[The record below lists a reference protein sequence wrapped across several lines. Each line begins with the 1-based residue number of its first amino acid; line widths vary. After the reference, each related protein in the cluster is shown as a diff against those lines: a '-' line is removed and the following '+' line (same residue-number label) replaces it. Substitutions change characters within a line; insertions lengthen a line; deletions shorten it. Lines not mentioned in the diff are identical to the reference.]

1 MARITQLQK
10 LENQKNYDEIVLNLF
25 LAEGHEALTYARIA
39 QEIGISLTTLQG
51 YYPSTRAIRTVLHK
65 HMLSIVIEN
74 LDFASEEVFL
84 QSWQNA
90 LDNEQFRYVI
100 KLMFFHASQVKSP
113 EAFNVS
119 SDGLFREKMLN
130 SFGTDSARILE
141 TVIGPSMFYLT
152 NLGTPSN

>member
-65 HMLSIVIEN
+65 HMLSIVIDN
-74 LDFASEEVFL
+74 LDFVSEKVFL

-113 EAFNVS
+113 EVFNVS
-119 SDGLFREKMLN
+119 SDGLFREKMFN
-130 SFGTDSARILE
+130 SFGADSVRILE
-141 TVIGPSMFYLT
+141 TAIGRSMFYLT
-152 NLGTPSN
+152 NFGTPSN

>member
-1 MARITQLQK
+1 MARITQVQK
-10 LENQKNYDEIVLNLF
+10 LENQKHYDEIVLNLF

-51 YYPSTRAIRTVLHK
+51 YYPSTRAIRSALHQ

-74 LDFASEEVFL
+74 LEFSSEEVFI

-90 LDNEQFRYVI
+90 LDNDQFRFVI

-113 EAFNVS
+113 EQFNIS
-119 SDGLFREKMLN
+119 SDGQFREIMFN
-130 SFGTDSARILE
+130 SFGLDSVRILE
-141 TVIGPSMFYLT
+141 TVVGRSMFYLT
-152 NLGTPSN
+152 NFNQH